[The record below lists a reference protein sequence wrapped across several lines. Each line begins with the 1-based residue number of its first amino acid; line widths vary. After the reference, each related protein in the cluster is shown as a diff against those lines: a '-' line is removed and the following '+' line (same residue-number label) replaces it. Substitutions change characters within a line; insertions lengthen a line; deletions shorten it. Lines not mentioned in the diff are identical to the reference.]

1 MSQQEKNQKPKKQLN
16 NWATFSGIG
25 LQMGLTIFL
34 GNRLGIWLDEKF
46 ETTFLETTITLV
58 AIFSSMFLVIYR
70 VNRLNK
76 E

>member
-1 MSQQEKNQKPKKQLN
+1 MGKNKEKKALN
-16 NWATFSGIG
+16 NWAVFSGIG

-34 GNRLGIWLDEKF
+34 GNRLGIWLDGKF
-46 ETTFLETTITLV
+46 ETSFLETTLTLIT
-58 AIFSSMFLVIYR
+58 IFASMFLIIYR